1 MTDEQIKEIL
11 PEIPDDVAPELIAAA
26 AEISDQ
32 PADDLTLEKALQ
44 ILGDGWPEP
53 VEYIRIVLN
62 RYEKDKRR
70 AAGGDPE
77 QEAAERREQLLA
89 EAMNTPAMQAVREN
103 IREMQETLDYI
114 QRATRPVADL
124 ARTAAAVGAHIAA
137 ASEAATR
144 ALESITRASMFVL
157 PDWTN
162 ADEMDTLFSEL
173 DDISP
178 YIDAVMQSRPEY
190 SGITFNELLEPLP
203 FRGLHNL
210 ITGTPAAAG
219 DEYAQE
225 INTVL
230 DILQAARKLRQEADK
245 VPALTTKKTNKVE
258 YPLDKI
264 NSKVWGLFEKDTR
277 GQIGFNLA
285 PAGSKREILA
295 LYSIDF
301 DKLQHD
307 LGIEKRLL
315 PFDKRVYIAAAA
327 LWNAGNDGFTITQI
341 HHAMGNTSRPA
352 SDQVEKIDRALTKMQ
367 GAKIYLNN
375 KQEADALKGREQFVY
390 DGSLLPFERVRRIV
404 NGQITDGVIHLFR
417 EPPLISFAKMRK
429 QVTTIDVKLLQSP
442 ISKTDANLQ
451 IDDYLIERISK
462 AKNPKNSRNRPKEE
476 RILYKTLYEHTGITT
491 KKQKDRAPEKIR
503 KYLEHYK
510 KQGFISDFVMD
521 DSPAGGITVY
531 WGRPVKAD
539 KKSIV

>member
-32 PADDLTLEKALQ
+32 AADDLTIEQALR

-70 AAGGDPE
+70 AAGGDLE

-89 EAMNTPAMQAVREN
+89 EAMNTPAMQAVREHV
-103 IREMQETLDYI
+103 REMQETLDYI

-124 ARTAAAVGAHIAA
+124 VRTAAAVGAHIAA
-137 ASEAATR
+137 ASEAAQR
-144 ALESITRASMFVL
+144 ALDTIARANMFVL

-162 ADEMDTLFSEL
+162 ADEMDTLFREL
-173 DDISP
+173 DDLTP
-178 YIDAVMQSRPEY
+178 FIDEVMRSRPEY

-210 ITGTPAAAG
+210 ITGTPAAEG

-230 DILQAARKLRQEADK
+230 DILQAARKLRQEADT
-245 VPALTTKKTNKVE
+245 VPAITVKKTTKVE

-264 NSKVWGLFEKDTR
+264 NSKVWGLFEQNTR

-285 PAGSKREILA
+285 PHGSGREILA

-301 DKLQHD
+301 DKLQNE

-315 PFDKRVYIAAAA
+315 PFDKRAYIAAGA
-327 LWNAGNDGFTITQI
+327 LWNAGNEVFTLTQV
-341 HHAMGNTSRPA
+341 HYAMGNTGRPSA
-352 SDQVEKIDRALTKMQ
+352 KQLEKIDKTLTKME
-367 GAKIYLNN
+367 GAAIYLSNQ
-375 KQEADALKGREQFVY
+375 QEANELKGRALFEY
-390 DGSLLPFERVRRIV
+390 NGRLLPLERVRRIV
-404 NGQITDGVIHLFR
+404 NGQLTEGVIHLFR
-417 EPPLISFAKMRK
+417 EPPLITFAKMRG

-462 AKNPKNSRNRPKEE
+462 AKNSRNRQKSH
-476 RILYKTLYEHTGITT
+476 RILYKTLYDNTGITT
-491 KKQKDRAPEKIR
+491 PKERARAPEKIK
-503 KYLEHYK
+503 KYLDYYQQ
-510 KQGFISDFVMD
+510 QGFITRYTMD
-521 DSPAGGITVY
+521 DNGNGGITVY
-531 WGRPVKAD
+531 WGGH
-539 KKSIV
+539 